1 VINGGGSLM
10 SEFEMTSNNFARA
23 TIHISLIFSV
33 FCNLLYHSPLVYIH
47 PDTTSNANSLP
58 GSVEH
63 GCRSFDKICA
73 YYQNY
78 PGHLLKSGNFGK
90 LKVK

>member
-1 VINGGGSLM
+1 
-10 SEFEMTSNNFARA
+10 MTWNNFTHAI
-23 TIHISLIFSV
+23 IHISLIFSV
-33 FCNLLYHSPLVYIH
+33 FFNLLYHSPLVYIH
-47 PDTTSNANSLP
+47 SDTTSNANSLP

-78 PGHLLKSGNFGK
+78 PGHLLDSLKSGNFGK
-90 LKVK
+90 LKIK